1 MLKAKWKLFAFG
13 HYFQNDLA
21 ADTAIKLFD
30 ELVAA
35 DTPLDFEELL
45 KPTMAFSPALWPEYA
60 VLPIEDVVDGMYN
73 LAMHAQD
80 VEAME
85 A

>member
-1 MLKAKWKLFAFG
+1 MLKAKWKLFALG
-13 HYFQNDLA
+13 HYFQNELDVEA
-21 ADTAIKLFD
+21 AIKLFD
-30 ELVAA
+30 ELTSAN
-35 DTPLDFEELL
+35 TPLDYEELL
-45 KPTMAFSPALWPEYA
+45 KPTTALSPTLWPEYA
-60 VLPIEDVVDGMYN
+60 VLPVESVIDDMYN